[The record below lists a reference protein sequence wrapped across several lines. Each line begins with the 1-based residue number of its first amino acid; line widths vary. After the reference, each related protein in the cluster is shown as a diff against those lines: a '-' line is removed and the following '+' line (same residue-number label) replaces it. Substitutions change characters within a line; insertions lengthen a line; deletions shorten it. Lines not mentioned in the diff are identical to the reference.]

1 MFYEADELL
10 TKIIFQSL
18 PDLMVMMTAE
28 VYVSVAMF
36 LQCPHLH
43 LQNGRKVKWIV
54 IENKISFIKK

>member
-1 MFYEADELL
+1 
-10 TKIIFQSL
+10 
-18 PDLMVMMTAE
+18 MVMMTAE